1 VRLAAALLSLGLC
14 ASAAAQTPPITLL
27 DATTQAERDAIDA
40 KSAEVRAHLERLG
53 KTLPRTNY
61 EELQKEAKADKAI
74 RMALGALDRSTDSV
88 LRDDA
93 RLAAMILKQTGAQPG
108 MRVLDVG
115 SGGGYLA
122 LLLSSMVGPAGHVD
136 IHNTYNW
143 INQFPSMDP
152 EAEKKRIK
160 RANIGWI
167 TAEWNDIPREPKES
181 YDIIVLGQVFH
192 DVGLEMGSYEQMCAT
207 FFDLLKPGGRLV
219 IEDHDAL
226 DTMSPAQ
233 QMNLHRLS
241 ISYTTDFA
249 INAGF
254 NRIDT
259 ILIDSKYD
267 DRRFNVFRPG
277 VRGRTDRYV
286 VTFEKPKG

>member
-1 VRLAAALLSLGLC
+1 MLFCAAPAF
-14 ASAAAQTPPITLL
+14 AQV
-27 DATTQAERDAIDA
+27 A
-40 KSAEVRAHLERLG
+40 
-53 KTLPRTNY
+53 PRTNY
-61 EELQKEAKADKAI
+61 EELQKEAKADKYVRA
-74 RMALGALDRSTDSV
+74 ALGALDRSTESI

-93 RLAAMILKQTGAQPG
+93 RHAALILKQTGAQPG

-122 LLLSSMVGPAGHVD
+122 LLLSSMVGPTGHVD
-136 IHNTYNW
+136 IHNTPNW

-152 EAEKKRIK
+152 EVEKKRIK

-167 TAEWNDIPREPKES
+167 TAEWNDIPAEPANS
-181 YDIIVLGQVFH
+181 YDIIILGQVFH
-192 DVGLEMGSYEQMCAT
+192 DFGLEQGNYDLVCQT
-207 FFDLLKPGGRLV
+207 FFKLLKPGGRLV

-241 ISYTTDFA
+241 IGYTTEFA
-249 INAGF
+249 THAGF
-254 NRIDT
+254 TPVDV
-259 ILIDSKYD
+259 ILMDSKFD

-277 VRGRTDRYV
+277 VRGRTDRYIA
-286 VTFEKPKG
+286 TFQKPRN

>member
-1 VRLAAALLSLGLC
+1 VRLAAAL
-14 ASAAAQTPPITLL
+14 AAALL
-27 DATTQAERDAIDA
+27 FAAPALAQVT
-40 KSAEVRAHLERLG
+40 
-53 KTLPRTNY
+53 PRTNY

-74 RMALGALDRSTDSV
+74 RAALGAMDRSTEAL

-93 RLAAMILKQTGAQPG
+93 RYAALILNQTGAQPG

-122 LLLSSMVGPAGHVD
+122 LLLSTMVGDKGHVD

-152 EAEKKRIK
+152 EVEKRRIK

-167 TAEWNDIPREPKES
+167 TADWNVIPTEPKES
-181 YDIIVLGQVFH
+181 YDIIILGQVFH
-192 DVGLEMGSYEQMCAT
+192 DFGLEQGDYDLVCAT
-207 FFDLLKPGGRLV
+207 FFKLLKPGGRLV

-226 DTMSPAQ
+226 DAMPPAQ
-233 QMNLHRLS
+233 QMSLHRLS
-241 ISYTTDFA
+241 VAYATYFVTR
-249 INAGF
+249 AGF
-254 NRIDT
+254 KPVDV
-259 ILIDSKYD
+259 ILMDSKYD

-277 VRGRTDRYV
+277 VRGRTDRYIA
-286 VTFEKPKG
+286 TFEKSKS